1 MNYILRS
8 IRRKLM
14 NDIFGRRFTIELEPG
29 DIITFRQYRKRKTYS
44 VSLYHVYV
52 LAVYHTML
60 EDYKQNMEI
69 YQRKKKAG
77 YKRLKRPAKPNLAMV
92 SRHIREIHDMGSSL
106 HAKSKGA

>member
-14 NDIFGRRFTIELEPG
+14 NDIFGRRFSIELEPG

-60 EDYKQNMEI
+60 EDYKA
-69 YQRKKKAG
+69 KKALG
-77 YKRLKRPAKPNLAMV
+77 KKVRKPSINMV
-92 SRHIREIHDMGSSL
+92 APHIRKIHDMGNTL
-106 HAKSKGA
+106 HSQSKGV